1 MKASVKIISHILF
14 LKFYK
19 KINGACLQSGALQDV
34 ILKAF
39 ISFILG
45 DHFYLTSSNLAA
57 TDGTSNFG
65 DVMFTVIN
73 APKSGI
79 FALVDN
85 MARPIK
91 SFTQESRAIHFH
103 CCIT

>member
-1 MKASVKIISHILF
+1 M
-14 LKFYK
+14 
-19 KINGACLQSGALQDV
+19 
-34 ILKAF
+34 
-39 ISFILG
+39 
-45 DHFYLTSSNLAA
+45 TSSNLAA

-65 DVMFTVIN
+65 DVMFTVVN

-91 SFTQESRAIHFH
+91 SFTQESRAIYSCVTEMKVHSRIKNDSTELKLDLMARRVVYVH
-103 CCIT
+103 TSKGKN

>member
-1 MKASVKIISHILF
+1 MKWATS
-14 LKFYK
+14 
-19 KINGACLQSGALQDV
+19 SGARDV
-34 ILKAF
+34 TIFLLTPF
-39 ISFILG
+39 ISG

-65 DVMFTVIN
+65 DVIFTVKN

-91 SFTQESRAIHFH
+91 SFTQESRAILKEFRLKFSLKRNFA
-103 CCIT
+103 

>member
-1 MKASVKIISHILF
+1 M
-14 LKFYK
+14 
-19 KINGACLQSGALQDV
+19 QSGAREV

-91 SFTQESRAIHFH
+91 SFTQESRAIYSYSSST
-103 CCIT
+103 ILRE